1 MKNLRFFE
9 KIVFFFNSIA
19 AFLLLL
25 SYILPLLPP
34 KTFASFSVLSLGV
47 PILIVINALFLLYWL
62 VKIKKQLLLSLV
74 VLVVGYLSFGSL
86 YKFSESNSNI
96 PEEAISV
103 MNYNVRLFNL
113 YQWIP
118 EKGIESKIEEF
129 IKKEAPDVLLMQE
142 YHPHKNVDLSF
153 FKYKFEKLSGN
164 KTKYGQAI
172 FSQYPIINSGSVEF
186 PNTSNNAIYADV
198 VKGKDTLRFY
208 NIHLQSLRIDPNL
221 EKLTEDDAQR
231 IFKGVGNTFKRQQF
245 QAELFRLH
253 KNKSPYKTVVGSDLN
268 NTAFSY
274 AYKEIKDNLVDN
286 FKAAGNGFGR
296 TYHFKFF
303 PIRIDFILTD
313 PEFTV
318 NSFKTYDVLYSDHY
332 PIMSKISLSNKED

>member
-1 MKNLRFFE
+1 M
-9 KIVFFFNSIA
+9 FFFNSVV

-47 PILIVINALFLLYWL
+47 PILIIINALFLLYWL
-62 VKIKKQLLLSLV
+62 VKIKKQLVLSL
-74 VLVVGYLSFGSL
+74 LILAIGYFSFGSL
-86 YKFSESNSNI
+86 YKFSESKTEVNPNALSI
-96 PEEAISV
+96 

-113 YQWIP
+113 YEWIP
-118 EKGIESKIEEF
+118 EKEIETKIEEF

-142 YHPHKNVDLSF
+142 YHPHRNVDLSF

-186 PNTSNNAIYADV
+186 PNTSNNAIYADI
-198 VKGKDTLRFY
+198 VKGKDTLRLY
-208 NIHLQSLRIDPNL
+208 NIHLQSLRINPNL
-221 EKLTEDDAQR
+221 DKLTEDDAQKL
-231 IFKGVGNTFKRQQF
+231 FKGIGNTFKTQQF
-245 QAELFRLH
+245 QTELFLLH
-253 KNKSPYKTVVGSDLN
+253 KNKSPYKTIVGADLN

-274 AYKEIKDNLVDN
+274 AYKHIKDDLVDN
-286 FKAAGNGFGR
+286 FNAAGNGFGR
-296 TYHFKFF
+296 TYNFKFF

-313 PEFTV
+313 PEFTI
-318 NSFKTYDVLYSDHY
+318 NSFKTYDVQYSDHY
-332 PIMSKISLSNKED
+332 PIMSRVSLPE

>member
-1 MKNLRFFE
+1 MKNLHFFE
-9 KIVFFFNSIA
+9 KIVFFFNSVV
-19 AFLLLL
+19 AFLLSL

-62 VKIKKQLLLSLV
+62 VKIKKQVLLSFLV
-74 VLVVGYLSFGSL
+74 LGIGYFSFGSL
-86 YKFSESNSNI
+86 YKFSESKSESSENAMSI
-96 PEEAISV
+96 

-113 YQWIP
+113 YEWIP
-118 EKGIESKIEEF
+118 EKGVETKIVEF

-153 FKYKFEKLSGN
+153 FKYKFEELSGN

-172 FSQYPIINSGSVEF
+172 FSQYPIINSGSVAF
-186 PNTSNNAIYADV
+186 PNTSNNAIYADI
-198 VKGKDTLRFY
+198 VKGKDTIRLY

-221 EKLTEDDAQR
+221 DKLTEEAAQKL
-231 IFKGVGNTFKRQQF
+231 FKGVGNTFKTQQF
-245 QAELFRLH
+245 QAELFLLH
-253 KNKSPYKTVVGSDLN
+253 KNKSPYKTIVGTDLN

-274 AYKEIKDNLVDN
+274 PYKRVKGDLIDN
-286 FKAAGNGFGR
+286 FNAAGNGFGR
-296 TYHFKFF
+296 TYNFKFF

-313 PEFTV
+313 PEFV
-318 NSFKTYDVLYSDHY
+318 IDSFKTYDVLYSDHY
-332 PIMSKISLSNKED
+332 PIMSRISLPK